1 MAFPKTPELTAISC
15 SSTTVSPPGNTEV
28 DPERDRLALG
38 GPVEVALHSLTGVV
52 QGQLYF

>member
-38 GPVEVALHSLTGVV
+38 GPVEVDLHSLTGVV

>member
-15 SSTTVSPPGNTEV
+15 SSTTVSPPSNTEV
-28 DPERDRLALG
+28 DPEHDRLALG
-38 GPVEVALHSLTGVV
+38 GPVEADLHSLTGVV